1 MLMLKYQVSTH
12 VEQWVD
18 LVIEKQQKQH
28 IVWIF
33 HVKKKFQYVLS
44 LSVDND
50 IEC

>member
-1 MLMLKYQVSTH
+1 MLKYQVSTH

-18 LVIEKQQKQH
+18 LVIEKQH